1 MYILGLS
8 AMGHDLAAALLN
20 DGNIVAA
27 IEEAKLSRTRSI
39 DAVPQSAIR
48 FCLDQAKTGWP
59 NIECVAIASRPARKW
74 ARQAL
79 FCARLA
85 ALAPISSA
93 YYLNKALGELGRDL
107 NNFRIVRRL
116 AGGSPDRIVGF
127 DHHLCHA
134 ASAYYASPFDSA
146 LIVVLDEQGDGDTG
160 FVGLGEGSRIRE
172 LKSIPLPHSLAWV
185 YTQITQL
192 LGFSSHAEEH
202 KTQWLSFAGEPVFAN
217 FFLQILRRHP
227 AGPPHLNRRYFNR
240 GFSGKLCFSE
250 EFYRSLGIPN
260 PLEPQ
265 LDDALRANIATS
277 LQKACTIV
285 VSEWLASLRAQT
297 GARSLCIA
305 GGLFLNPL
313 LVAAIEANAG
323 FDKVFVQPAAGNEGT
338 SLGAAW
344 LGWHQKMN
352 RPRVEPLSNVF
363 WGPAFSNEAIKQVL
377 DNSKLPYRW
386 CNTDDQQIDETLRLL
401 QAGKIV
407 AWFQG
412 ATEFG
417 RRALGHRSLLA
428 SPWAPFVRE
437 NLNDYVKHR
446 EAFRPFAL
454 SIPEDA
460 CADYFNCSANG
471 RFMATMATAIE
482 KGRKLLEALPEGF
495 LLKDNLVR
503 LHVVTAEANPLF
515 YKLLKRSGEKGPA
528 PILVNTSFNLFGEPL
543 VVTPRDAV
551 RSYFCSGADALLIG
565 NFLLTKT

>member
-8 AMGHDLAAALLN
+8 AMGHDLAAALLH

-59 NIECVAIASRPARKW
+59 NIECVAIASRPAHKW

-79 FCARLA
+79 FRARLA
-85 ALAPISSA
+85 PLAPISSA
-93 YYLNKALGELGRDL
+93 YYLNKALGELGRNL

-134 ASAYYASPFDSA
+134 ASAYYASPFDRA

-202 KTQWLSFAGEPVFAN
+202 KTQWLSFSGEPVFAN
-217 FFLQILRRHP
+217 FFLQILRRDP
-227 AGPPHLNRRYFNR
+227 AGPPQLNKRYFNR
-240 GFSGKLCFSE
+240 GFSGMFCFSE

-313 LVAAIEANAG
+313 LVAAIQKTNA
-323 FDKVFVQPAAGNEGT
+323 
-338 SLGAAW
+338 
-344 LGWHQKMN
+344 
-352 RPRVEPLSNVF
+352 
-363 WGPAFSNEAIKQVL
+363 
-377 DNSKLPYRW
+377 
-386 CNTDDQQIDETLRLL
+386 
-401 QAGKIV
+401 
-407 AWFQG
+407 
-412 ATEFG
+412 
-417 RRALGHRSLLA
+417 
-428 SPWAPFVRE
+428 
-437 NLNDYVKHR
+437 
-446 EAFRPFAL
+446 
-454 SIPEDA
+454 
-460 CADYFNCSANG
+460 
-471 RFMATMATAIE
+471 
-482 KGRKLLEALPEGF
+482 
-495 LLKDNLVR
+495 
-503 LHVVTAEANPLF
+503 
-515 YKLLKRSGEKGPA
+515 
-528 PILVNTSFNLFGEPL
+528 
-543 VVTPRDAV
+543 
-551 RSYFCSGADALLIG
+551 
-565 NFLLTKT
+565 